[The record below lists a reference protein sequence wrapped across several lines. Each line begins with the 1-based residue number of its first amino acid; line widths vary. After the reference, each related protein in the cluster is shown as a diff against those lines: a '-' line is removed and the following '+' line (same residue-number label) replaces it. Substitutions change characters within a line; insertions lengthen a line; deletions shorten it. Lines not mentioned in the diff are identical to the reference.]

1 MKTLQIENT
10 REIFFTSKE
19 QYLHLRK
26 VWSQAVNSKENYKLT
41 ASHHLIYALLRG
53 RDAMKGFTP
62 TTNTNKLSN
71 GAYINYGLYE
81 ARNELSRMAGYA
93 HKYINQAEM
102 AKVDKNTAFWMGEV
116 GNFLKPFDGAVT
128 PQMLIKLN
136 ELCPKVELLES
147 NYGKGSQLA
156 KLIIEAESK
165 PISYEDMWSMY
176 EKVA

>member
-26 VWSQAVNSKENYKLT
+26 VWSQAVNSAENYKLT
-41 ASHHLIYALLRG
+41 AGHHLIYSLLRG

-81 ARNELSRMAGYA
+81 ARNELSRMAGYVRG
-93 HKYINQAEM
+93 YIKNAEM
-102 AKVDKNTAFWMGEV
+102 AKVDKNVAFWMGEV

-128 PQMLIKLN
+128 PQMLIKLDD
-136 ELCPKVELLES
+136 LCPKIELLES
-147 NYGKGSQLA
+147 GYGKGRQIA
-156 KLIIEAESK
+156 KLIIESKTK
-165 PISYEDMWSMY
+165 PISYADVWTMY
-176 EKVA
+176 EEVA